1 MFRTQNDLE
10 AARKEIQL
18 QQTELSRLREQL
30 SQKEQIHLQLET
42 QLIDKD
48 ESKKNGDLLTDQY
61 RQQLTNE
68 KELRTSKNKKK
79 RQSLLFD

>member
-1 MFRTQNDLE
+1 LFRTQNDLE

>member
-1 MFRTQNDLE
+1 LFRTQNDLE

-48 ESKKNGDLLTDQY
+48 ESKKNDDLLTDQY

>member
-48 ESKKNGDLLTDQY
+48 ESKKNDDLLTDQY